1 MLLEPDQILTE
12 AVVETVIQVLVSLNL
27 KMNNNS
33 KVLALKYRPQSFD
46 DLIGQEVVVET
57 ITNSIKAN
65 KVPNAYLF
73 TGIRGI
79 GKTTTARI
87 VAKALNCS
95 NGIENLC
102 KENLC
107 ENCEAITNSSHIDVL
122 EMDAASKTGVDDVRD
137 LIEFSRYGPTSA
149 KYKIFIIDEVH
160 MLSKQAFNALLKTL
174 EEPPEYLKFIFATT
188 EIKKIPITVVSRCQR
203 FDLSRIKSTELF
215 EFIKK
220 IKDKENGKVS
230 DDALKL
236 IIKISEGSVRDALS
250 LLDRA
255 LLSLDDNTELDL
267 NAAQK
272 IFGYFDKSQLI
283 DLFQL
288 ILNGEEN
295 KVINIY
301 RKIYDQ
307 GVEPKVFIND
317 FLELLY
323 YFKNINS
330 LTLESTNF
338 SLNDEEFTRIKDI
351 SSQVDAEVL
360 ILFWQFAISSLEELD
375 IVSNQHLSIEMFLI
389 RLMHLSSIKS
399 KKTPD
404 LNTDESLESAAV
416 PKQTDIENVTQA
428 IDQIKNIAQ
437 EKKNKP
443 EIETEIK
450 AIDKS
455 LIKSFNDL
463 LDACSEK
470 KEIKLKYELEKN
482 VNLVKFERNR
492 IEISFNDNLDK
503 DFVKDLSAKL
513 FEWTSERWIIT
524 FSKSKGEMSVKEKQK
539 NKKEELINEVKNSE
553 IYKTIIEKFP
563 DAELTD
569 VKLNKKED

>member
-1 MLLEPDQILTE
+1 
-12 AVVETVIQVLVSLNL
+12 
-27 KMNNNS
+27 MNNNS
-33 KVLALKYRPQSFD
+33 KVLALKYRPQTFD
-46 DLIGQEVVVET
+46 DLIGQEVVAET
-57 ITNSIKAN
+57 ITNSIKAD
-65 KVPNAYLF
+65 KIPNAYLF

-95 NGIENLC
+95 NGIENKC
-102 KENLC
+102 KIKC
-107 ENCEAITNSSHIDVL
+107 DNCDAITNSNHIDVL

-203 FDLSRIKSTELF
+203 FDLSRIKSSELL
-215 EFIKK
+215 EYIKL
-220 IKDKENGKVS
+220 IKDKENGKITE
-230 DDALKL
+230 DALKL
-236 IIKISEGSVRDALS
+236 IVKISEGSVRDALS

-255 LLSLDDNTELDL
+255 LLSLDDGKELDL
-267 NAAQK
+267 NSAQK

-283 DLFQL
+283 DLFEL
-288 ILNGEEN
+288 ILKGEET

-301 RKIYDQ
+301 RNIYDQ

-338 SLNDEEFTRIKDI
+338 SLNDEEFSKIKNLSNQID
-351 SSQVDAEVL
+351 SEVL
-360 ILFWQFAISSLEELD
+360 ILFWQFAISSLEEID

-389 RLMHLSSIKS
+389 RLMHLSSVKS
-399 KKTPD
+399 KNKVEKVEIDLKSENLVNNKETQLTSKTI
-404 LNTDESLESAAV
+404 N
-416 PKQTDIENVTQA
+416 
-428 IDQIKNIAQ
+428 QIKNVAQ
-437 EKKNKP
+437 EEKTKP
-443 EIETEIK
+443 EVQTEIK
-450 AIDKS
+450 AEKKIYINAFED
-455 LIKSFNDL
+455 LIEISSK
-463 LDACSEK
+463 K

-482 VNLVKFERNR
+482 VNLVKFEKNR
-492 IEISFNDNLDK
+492 IEISFNESLDK
-503 DFVKDLSAKL
+503 DFVKDLSSKL
-513 FEWTSERWIIT
+513 FEWTGERWIIT
-524 FSKSKGEMSVKEKQK
+524 FSKLKGQMSLKDKEK
-539 NKKEELINEVKNSE
+539 NVKKQLIDEMKNSE
-553 IYKTIIEKFP
+553 IFKSVLDRFP
-563 DAELTD
+563 DAELID
-569 VKLNKKED
+569 VNSKKDGVDND